1 MFADSAGDL
10 AESFLESDGQAMRQ
24 KVSILALVLALV
36 VLLLAGC
43 ANGSAQSDG
52 SGAATS
58 TLSTSTG
65 AVTASPTSD
74 VTATSLPSDP
84 AALEWKRQGPALV
97 DQIQQSPAAPNTV
110 YACGP
115 HGNGSNG
122 GLDFGRS
129 QDGGKTWQMWQT
141 PIHASACLSL
151 RVSPSA
157 PQAVAVYS
165 TSCRAECGQSEVYL
179 DYSLDGGKHW
189 THALTS
195 DTVGA
200 STYGWV
206 GTAFF
211 TDGAPPGTPSAP
223 MQHLA
228 VSKNGGPFSWTS
240 LPDFARQMF
249 STATTLYVK
258 TDGGLLYSSADLGV
272 SWTKVTPTYQG
283 HAINPEALVSG
294 APMLGYDALASEGP
308 NVYPIVRSSDGG
320 ASWQALPSVPA
331 GLQANTDAVESPDG
345 TVYVTCIGVSSGQA
359 GIYKLMPGASQWS
372 LVSPIAPGTLF
383 LHSVIWDTNGHPV
396 AVWGLQ
402 ETMGYMYA
410 PWMHTA

>member
-1 MFADSAGDL
+1 MC
-10 AESFLESDGQAMRQ
+10 RQ
-24 KVSILALVLALV
+24 SRQIGIFALVLGS
-36 VLLLAGC
+36 LLLSGC
-43 ANGSAQSDG
+43 ANGNAKLGG

-58 TLSTSTG
+58 TSSTNTG
-65 AVTASPTSD
+65 LATVTLAPAVTATP
-74 VTATSLPSDP
+74 LPSAADP
-84 AALEWKRQGPALV
+84 AALGWMRQSPALV

-115 HGNGSNG
+115 HSDGSNG

-141 PIHASACLSL
+141 PIPASACLSL
-151 RVSPSA
+151 RSSPSA
-157 PQAVAVYS
+157 PQAVALYS

-189 THALTS
+189 TEVLTS

-200 STYGWV
+200 ATFGWV

-211 TDGAPPGTPSAP
+211 TDGAPPGTPTAP
-223 MQHLA
+223 LRNLA
-228 VSKNGGPFSWTS
+228 VSKNGGPFAWTS
-240 LPDFARQMF
+240 FPDYARQMF

-258 TDGGLLYSSADLGV
+258 TDGGLLYSSVNLGV

-283 HAINPEALVSG
+283 NAINATTVIPG
-294 APMLGYDALASEGP
+294 APMLGYDARSIEGP
-308 NVYPIVRSSDGG
+308 NVYPMVRSSDGG

-331 GLQANTDAVESPDG
+331 GFQANTDAVETPDG
-345 TVYVTCIGVSSGQA
+345 TVYVTFVGTTSLQV
-359 GIYKLMPGASQWS
+359 GIFKLMPGASQWA
-372 LVSPIAPGTLF
+372 LVSPLVPGTFF
-383 LHSVIWDTNGHPV
+383 LNTVIWDASGHPV
-396 AVWGLQ
+396 TVWGLQ

-410 PWMHTA
+410 PWVHAA